1 MIVVVLSLGVMTNA
15 YAHKSEVIGD
25 YKVEVGWDVEP
36 PISGIN
42 NKITVLIT
50 YVSSEE
56 KLEATTDD
64 GMTHKYG
71 EGVSGLASNLDVMVT
86 LNKEKTALTLVED
99 GAVPGLYMSEF
110 TPLAEGYPIIHLF
123 ADLEGQI
130 IEVDFH
136 PERVEDGAMIKTT
149 TSDGSINVNFITT
162 APKSDRWMLIKTQF
176 TDDQG
181 DLIDHVNYNIVAMQ
195 NGKQVLSTSSHSHGG
210 DDKHTTEILSS
221 NDPVDIQIEILGIGL
236 PEDEANWSGPIG
248 ETISL
253 SIVPEFGTFAML
265 VLATAIMSIVLM
277 GSKIIQRLNYSN

>member
-1 MIVVVLSLGVMTNA
+1 MTNA

-50 YVSSEE
+50 YASSEE

-86 LNKEKTALTLVED
+86 LNKEKTELTLVED
-99 GAVPGLYMSEF
+99 EAVPGLYIGEF
-110 TPLAEGYPIIHLF
+110 TPPTEGYPIVHLF
-123 ADLEGQI
+123 ADLKGQI

-136 PERVEDGAMIKTT
+136 PERVEDGAMIKTV
-149 TSDGSINVNFITT
+149 TSDGSINVDLIAT
-162 APKSDRWMLIKTQF
+162 APKLDRWMLIKAQF
-176 TDDQG
+176 INDQG
-181 DLIDHVNYNIVAMQ
+181 NLIDHINYNIVATQ
-195 NGKQVLSTSSHSHGG
+195 NGKQVLSTSSHSHSG
-210 DDKHTTEILSS
+210 DAKHTTEILSS
-221 NDPVDIQIEILGIGL
+221 SDPVDIQIKILGIGL
-236 PEDEANWSGPIG
+236 PEDEVNWSGPIG

-253 SIVPEFGTFAML
+253 SIVPEFGTFVML
-265 VLATAIMSIVLM
+265 VLTTAIMSIVLM
-277 GSKIIQRLNYSN
+277 GSKIMQRLNYSN